1 MSTSESIPR
10 RHGPHRN
17 NPEPHGPRPRPVVD
31 FADQP
36 RVRRNEY
43 GILEPPTLGEWT
55 PSLSVSVVVP
65 SHGQPEKLALVLAS
79 LAAQSYPAHLMEVIV
94 VDDGSPEPLA
104 LPPVVPENTR
114 LITSAA
120 GAWGSGHAVN
130 TGVAASS
137 GQVVL
142 RLDADMLVYREHIEA
157 QMRWHHLVDYAVVLG
172 HKLFVDFE
180 PSMLTG
186 DLNPERVR
194 AEVAA
199 GRAGTLFDREAAD
212 PHWIA
217 DLIEGT
223 DGLRTAG
230 YGAFKVY
237 IGATGSLHRALF
249 EQAGAMDPDLVL
261 GGDSEFGHRLAER
274 GALFVPDDEAD
285 SWHLGRSQMQD
296 QRDAGRRFRA
306 PYVANRVPDFHLRT
320 KGPARV
326 WEVPRAEVVVDAAG
340 HTLEEVDAT
349 VAPLLAGTAPDVRV
363 LLKGPWEELTDGRRS
378 PLAEELLDLRLIRE
392 TYRADLRVRCVEEV
406 PEPDGRV
413 PFRLHLPTGVRPLPG
428 MVDDLV
434 RLADRKSAGL
444 VCAPVPG
451 ALRAGDGVLRLE
463 RAAAFARALHLSP
476 KAEGTAL
483 DRVVEETGGL
493 QWTSANRY
501 VEVPEGAEATW
512 GTERREPG
520 AEPEPEPTPVE
531 LRAELRR
538 AQREIDRLRR
548 RAERTERKLRWF
560 TPGLGR
566 RLLRRIAR

>member
-10 RHGPHRN
+10 QHG
-17 NPEPHGPRPRPVVD
+17 PRPVVD

-43 GILEPPTLGEWT
+43 GLLDPPALGGWE
-55 PSLSVSVVVP
+55 PSLTVSVVVP
-65 SHGQPEKLALVLAS
+65 AHGHPEKLALVLAS
-79 LAAQSYPAHLMEVIV
+79 LAGQSYPAHLTEVVV
-94 VDDGSPEPLA
+94 VDDGSPEPLV
-104 LPPVVPENTR
+104 LPPVRPENTR

-172 HKLFVDFE
+172 HKLFVDFD
-180 PSMLTG
+180 PSMTAGAL
-186 DLNPERVR
+186 DPERVR
-194 AEVAA
+194 EEVSA
-199 GRAGTLFDREAAD
+199 GRAGTLFDREAAE
-212 PHWIA
+212 PHWVAEFIGHS
-217 DLIEGT
+217 E
-223 DGLRTAG
+223 GLRTAG

-237 IGATGSLHRALF
+237 VGATGSLHRGLF
-249 EQAGAMDPDLVL
+249 EEAGGMDPDLVL

-296 QRDAGRRFRA
+296 RRSAGMRFRA
-306 PYVANRVPDFHLRT
+306 PYVANRVPDFHLRN

-340 HTLEEVDAT
+340 RTLEEVDAT

-363 LLKGPWEELTDGRRS
+363 WLTGPWEELSEGRRS

-406 PEPDGRV
+406 PAPDGRV
-413 PFRLHLPTGVRPLPG
+413 PFRLHVPTGVRPLPG
-428 MVDDLV
+428 MVADLV

-463 RAAAFARALHLSP
+463 RSAAFARARHLSP
-476 KAEGTAL
+476 KAEGTGL

-501 VEVPEGAEATW
+501 VEVPEDAEATW
-512 GTERREPG
+512 GTVLAEPA
-520 AEPEPEPTPVE
+520 AEPEQTPVE

-538 AQREIDRLRR
+538 AHREIDRLRR

>member
-1 MSTSESIPR
+1 M
-10 RHGPHRN
+10 
-17 NPEPHGPRPRPVVD
+17 D
-31 FADQP
+31 FAYQP

-43 GILEPPTLGEWT
+43 GPLAPPALGEWT

-65 SHGQPEKLALVLAS
+65 AHGQPEKLALVLAS
-79 LAAQSYPAHLMEVIV
+79 LAGQSYPAHLMEVIV
-94 VDDGSPEPLA
+94 VDDGSPEPLV
-104 LPPVVPENTR
+104 LPPVRPENTR

-142 RLDADMLVYREHIEA
+142 RLDADMLVYREHVEA
-157 QMRWHHLVDYAVVLG
+157 QLRWHHLVDYGVVLG

-180 PSMLTG
+180 PSMLVG
-186 DLNPERVR
+186 DLDPERVR

-199 GRAGTLFDREAAD
+199 GRAGALFDRESAD
-212 PHWIA
+212 PHWVA
-217 DLIEGT
+217 EFVEHT
-223 DGLRTAG
+223 EGLRTAG
-230 YGAFKVY
+230 FGAFKVY
-237 IGATGSLHRALF
+237 VGATGSLHRGLF
-249 EQAGAMDPDLVL
+249 DEAGGMDPDLIL

-296 QRDAGRRFRA
+296 QREAGMRFRA

-340 HTLEEVDAT
+340 RTLEEVDAT

-363 LLKGPWEELTDGRRS
+363 WLTGPWEELTDGRRA

-406 PEPDGRV
+406 PDPDGRV
-413 PFRLHLPTGVRPLPG
+413 PFRLHVPAGVRPLPG
-428 MVDDLV
+428 MVADLV

-463 RAAAFARALHLSP
+463 RAAAFARARHLSP
-476 KAEGTAL
+476 KAEGVGL

-493 QWTSANRY
+493 QWTSANRF

-512 GTERREPG
+512 GTVRTEPG
-520 AEPEPEPTPVE
+520 AEPEPTPVE

-538 AQREIDRLRR
+538 ARREIDVLRR